1 MNLEPTSI
9 SAFADHLAMNGMSEN
24 TIRSYRTAL
33 TDLALCCNPATP
45 LEAQAARYLTSRRA
59 IWSPKTTCVRL
70 TAFRSFAKWSG
81 EPGFLADYKAP
92 TPPRAVPH
100 PIPEGIDG
108 VLRMLALT
116 KTPTQAA
123 LVAFTGLLGLRV
135 GEARSVTAA
144 NVNEPE
150 RTLTVRGKG
159 DRSRTIPISTHAW
172 DALQPAL
179 RLATAGRPIVDL
191 PDRTARNALTSL
203 GKEAGLARRISSH
216 DMRATL
222 ATAAYN
228 GTRDLRVVQELLGHA
243 SSSTTECYTGVSQ
256 DSMRSALEGVA

>member
-1 MNLEPTSI
+1 MDLKIASI

-33 TDLALCCNPATP
+33 TDLVLCVDLAQP
-45 LEAQAARYLTSRRA
+45 LEAQAARYLTARRG
-59 IWSPKTTCVRL
+59 IWSPKTTVCRL
-70 TAFRSFAKWSG
+70 TAFRSYAKWAG
-81 EPGFLADYKAP
+81 EPAFLASYKAP
-92 TPPRAVPH
+92 TPPRPIPH

-108 VLRMLALT
+108 VLRMLAHT
-116 KTPTQAA
+116 KTPTHAA

-135 GEARSVTAA
+135 GEARSVTLAS
-144 NVNEPE
+144 VNELE
-150 RTLTVRGKG
+150 RTLTIRGKG

-172 DALQPAL
+172 DAIRPAL
-179 RLATAGRPIVDL
+179 RLAAPFRPIVDL
-191 PDRTARNALTSL
+191 PDRTARQALTSL
-203 GKEAGLARRISSH
+203 GKRAGLTRRISSH

-243 SSSTTECYTGVSQ
+243 SSSTTECYTQVSQ
-256 DSMRSALEGVA
+256 QAMRGALEGVA